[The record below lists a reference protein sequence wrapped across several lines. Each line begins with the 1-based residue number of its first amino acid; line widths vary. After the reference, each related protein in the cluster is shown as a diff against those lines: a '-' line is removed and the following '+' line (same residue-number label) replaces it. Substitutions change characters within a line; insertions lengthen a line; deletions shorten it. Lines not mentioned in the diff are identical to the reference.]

1 MMAASVILKIP
12 LRMPP
17 RIKTGSNKAK
27 AEFLKVIQISRPEAL
42 PRVGQLLRWLIHQL
56 ITSLDS
62 IHRMPGTT
70 PAKNEVV
77 LDWPVSTA
85 PTINGMEG
93 GMMGATTSAAAM
105 TPPAKPGG

>member
-1 MMAASVILKIP
+1 ILKIP

-42 PRVGQLLRWLIHQL
+42 PCVGKLLRLLIHQL
-56 ITSLDS
+56 ITSMDS
-62 IHRMPGTT
+62 IYRMPGTT
-70 PAKNEVV
+70 PAKNKVAM
-77 LDWPVSTA
+77 DWPVSTA
-85 PTINGMEG
+85 TTINEMEG
-93 GMMGATTSAAAM
+93 GMMGATTFAAAI